1 MPVAAIGADLV
12 LALASLGEVL
22 DPGVVEALPMTPP
35 VAVLTPVNTAATRTR
50 PSGVV
55 DAVLAGHSHR
65 GRSIRIHDF
74 DDGTRTSSI

>member
-1 MPVAAIGADLV
+1 
-12 LALASLGEVL
+12 
-22 DPGVVEALPMTPP
+22 MTPP

-65 GRSIRIHDF
+65 GRGNVQARSWADVQF
-74 DDGTRTSSI
+74 VDEVFAAKAE